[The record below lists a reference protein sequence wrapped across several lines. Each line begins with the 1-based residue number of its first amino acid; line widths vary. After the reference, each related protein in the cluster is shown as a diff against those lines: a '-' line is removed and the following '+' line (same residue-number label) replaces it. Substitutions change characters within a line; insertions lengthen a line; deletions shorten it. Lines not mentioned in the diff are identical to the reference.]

1 MVRSVELWVCSGP
14 YSDSSDSEGHTK
26 GSDGESS
33 SDHTP
38 TELEGSELGH
48 PSSNEQLLQLGI
60 ELQLQDSSRVDI
72 DEENGS
78 LFPSM
83 ENESDPAE
91 SIKERGEAWWM
102 HALHERNIPLE
113 LAEECKAGIARTTWD
128 GYLFYF
134 PHFSDQWKK
143 CAHGHIPDNSP
154 DWTVKCADVF
164 LTMKNRG
171 FKVSV
176 IQMVRA
182 AEFFYSVL
190 VFKTVW
196 GDIAIIRILFRVFR
210 LTDKS
215 MKKLA
220 PDIMNPNVLLKYY
233 TEINFVSL
241 ITRVIVG
248 TMKEQKF
255 TDEENEECPKAS
267 VEDEAK
273 REQAN
278 ERTLSEEELKSEEV
292 DASME
297 KLVEEVKTKT
307 VRRKRTKGKKLQTLG
322 DDDRTRDELNVEQNR
337 QEEENDI
344 FIIRTRAQA
353 KRESKTCDFRSFDRS
368 PKGKATTTN

>member
-1 MVRSVELWVCSGP
+1 M
-14 YSDSSDSEGHTK
+14 GHTK

-196 GDIAIIRILFRVFR
+196 GDIAIIRILFPSGIR
-210 LTDKS
+210 
-215 MKKLA
+215 KLA
-220 PDIMNPNVLLKYY
+220 SKAMKLTGVFQGFKPFSFKEATLSPLTIARILPSQ
-233 TEINFVSL
+233 INFVSL